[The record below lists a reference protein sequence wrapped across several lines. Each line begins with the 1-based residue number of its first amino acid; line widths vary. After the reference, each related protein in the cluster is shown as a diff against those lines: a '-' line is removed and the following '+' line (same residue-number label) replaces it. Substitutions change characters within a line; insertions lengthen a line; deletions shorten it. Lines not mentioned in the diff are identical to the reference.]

1 MTHHELW
8 ITSLF
13 NNYLAAPADSFL
25 NAIHVRP
32 TDPRYPW
39 TDWMV
44 CEIVVVVLTVLLF
57 GYLRSRLSVDRPGKL
72 QHVFEIIYDF
82 IRTSSEEIVGEHG
95 PRYLAYFGTV
105 FLFILFLN
113 LIGLVPGFDSPTMYP
128 MVPLGF
134 AVATLVYYN
143 LTGFQEHGIGYL
155 KQFLGP
161 LLWLAWLMLPIEIL
175 SHLARPLSLTVRLFA
190 NMFAGEQVYLTFLSL
205 TKLVFPVVFI
215 GLHTFVSLLQAYIFM
230 LLAMV
235 YVGGAVSHEH

>member
-8 ITSLF
+8 ITGFF
-13 NNYLAAPADSFL
+13 NDYLAGPANSFL
-25 NAIHVRP
+25 NAVRTP
-32 TDPRYPW
+32 AQDPHYPW
-39 TDWMV
+39 SDWMV
-44 CEIVVVVLTVLLF
+44 CEIVVVVFMVVLF

-72 QHVFEIIYDF
+72 QHVFEVTYDF
-82 IRTSSEEIVGEHG
+82 VRSSSEEIVGDRG
-95 PRYLAYFGTV
+95 PQYISFFGTI

-113 LIGLVPGFDSPTMYP
+113 LVGIVPGFDSPTMYT

-134 AVATLVYYN
+134 AATTLVFYN
-143 LTGFQEHGIGYL
+143 ITGFREHGIGYL

-190 NMFAGEQVYLTFLSL
+190 NMFAGEQVYLTFLHL
-205 TKLVFPVVFI
+205 TKLVFPVIFI
-215 GLHTFVSLLQAYIFM
+215 CLHTFVSILQAYIFM